1 MSNTRIWV
9 YLIIASTMLMVVS
22 GSLFVS
28 FQHWVVKDSPN
39 AISVIES
46 IIPRS
51 STQNTLQV
59 ASAPVQSHR
68 VMLSTAWDNKDAEN
82 KSSDT
87 KADTVETSEA
97 PAPQVVETHVT
108 TNVATRVSSMPNPVI
123 KTYSTPQPERLD
135 LVQASDTPASFSMRP
150 AVLTIEKPQKTAQ
163 SHNHASKLT
172 PSFVIYQDEL
182 VVEFPKAIA
191 TTQNIKK
198 AVTRLLLSHH
208 LVRDGNLLSDKHL
221 DYTNR
226 PYFYRKVLDENKQ
239 PIRYPKQAYDYI
251 NYLMNASVEEVKDE
265 DGEFVEVHIPLHES
279 GLKGPAKT
287 YRAIVNTY
295 ASKFDINPAL
305 VYAVMETESGF
316 NPKAVSSSNA
326 IGLMQLKPDTAG
338 KDVYQYID
346 QKPGQPSKWDL
357 FDSEKNI
364 RMGIAYLSLLKHD
377 YLSDIRNDKIK
388 QMVTISS
395 YNGGIKTVLG
405 LFGKTPDKAIAR
417 LNRLNPKQVY
427 RTLRYQHQSDE
438 TRRYLDK
445 VLRAESRY
453 KALLDDA

>member
-1 MSNTRIWV
+1 MPHSRIWV
-9 YLIIASTMLMVVS
+9 YLIIASSILMMVS
-22 GSLFVS
+22 GSVFMSL
-28 FQHWVVKDSPN
+28 QHWAINESPSALSN
-39 AISVIES
+39 LES
-46 IIPRS
+46 
-51 STQNTLQV
+51 LF
-59 ASAPVQSHR
+59 ASATSNQVTTKENVQSEPVREKVAHR
-68 VMLSTAWDNKDAEN
+68 VMLSTAWEKKEKPVQEHTPAQ
-82 KSSDT
+82 
-87 KADTVETSEA
+87 TVK
-97 PAPQVVETHVT
+97 THVT
-108 TNVATRVSSMPNPVI
+108 TNVATRVSSMPNRAFTGFDVQPKRLPTPSSDLQQSVKPVAI
-123 KTYSTPQPERLD
+123 
-135 LVQASDTPASFSMRP
+135 RP
-150 AVLTIEKPQKTAQ
+150 AVLTQEKPPAAIRSSSAQ
-163 SHNHASKLT
+163 Q

-182 VVEFPKAIA
+182 VIEFPKAIA
-191 TTQNIKK
+191 STQNIKK
-198 AVTRLLLSHH
+198 AITRLLLSRH
-208 LVRDGNLLSDKHL
+208 LPRDGNLLSNDRLNYVHK
-221 DYTNR
+221 

-239 PIRYPKQAYDYI
+239 AIRYPKQAYDYI
-251 NYLMNASVEEVKDE
+251 NYLLKNAVEEVSD
-265 DGEFVEVHIPLHES
+265 DSGEYVEIHIPLHET

-287 YRAIVNTY
+287 YQAWVDNY

-316 NPKAVSSSNA
+316 NPKAISSSNA

-338 KDVYQYID
+338 KDVYQYVD

-364 RMGIAYLSLLKHD
+364 RMGVAYLSLLKHD